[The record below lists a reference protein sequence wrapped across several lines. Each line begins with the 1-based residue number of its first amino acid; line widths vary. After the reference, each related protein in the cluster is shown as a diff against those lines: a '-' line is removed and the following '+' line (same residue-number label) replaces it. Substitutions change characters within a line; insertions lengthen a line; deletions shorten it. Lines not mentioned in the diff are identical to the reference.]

1 MRRTGIISCRWRCS
15 ARATAVSWT
24 PSPSDVVVIGDTPH
38 DIACARAV
46 GAMPVAVATGGYS
59 VDQLSGAGADM
70 VFKDLSETEAVVRVL
85 ER

>member
-1 MRRTGIISCRWRCS
+1 M
-15 ARATAVSWT
+15 
-24 PSPSDVVVIGDTPH
+24 IGDTPH

-59 VDQLSGAGADM
+59 VDQLRAAGADM
-70 VFKDLSETEAVVRVL
+70 VFKDLSETAAVMRVL